1 MYSVP
6 HKRPHDRPAATYDQ
20 TIQDRRWLDAIAAGS
35 DAAFEAAFRH
45 YHNWLL
51 RVAYG
56 LLVSQ
61 HDAQEVVQ
69 DVMLSFWRRRHVV
82 QVRGSLMS
90 YLYVAVKKRAISLIR
105 KRRVAERFARL
116 VATRPARVGSDPTDA
131 ATTTGELELAIE
143 LAIARLPLKRREIFV
158 LHRYGLMG
166 NTEIAML
173 LKVSLR
179 TVDTQL
185 HRAYGGLRRALGP
198 WVQDFRSL

>member
-6 HKRPHDRPAATYDQ
+6 HNRPHDRPAATYDQ

-35 DAAFEAAFRH
+35 DAAFEAAFLH

-56 LLVSQ
+56 LLGSD

-69 DVMLSFWRRRHVV
+69 DVMLSFWARRHVV

-90 YLYVAVKKRAISLIR
+90 YLYVAVKKRAISFIR
-105 KRRVAERFARL
+105 KRRVAERFARV
-116 VATRPARVGSDPTDA
+116 VAMRPAPQSAEAPDA
-131 ATTTGELELAIE
+131 ATTSGELTAAIVQ
-143 LAIARLPLKRREIFV
+143 AVGRLPLKRREIFV
-158 LHRYGLMG
+158 LHRFGLMG
-166 NTEIAML
+166 NAEIAML
-173 LKVSLR
+173 LSVSTR

-185 HRAYGGLRRALGP
+185 HRAYNGLRRSLAP
-198 WVQDFRSL
+198 WMSDAG

>member
-6 HKRPHDRPAATYDQ
+6 HNRPNDRPAATYDQ

-35 DAAFEAAFRH
+35 DAAFEAAFLH

-56 LLVSQ
+56 LLGSD

-69 DVMLSFWRRRHVV
+69 DVMLSFWARRHEV

-90 YLYVAVKKRAISLIR
+90 YLYVAVKKRAISFIR
-105 KRRVAERFARL
+105 KRRVAERFARV
-116 VATRPARVGSDPTDA
+116 VAMRPAPQSSEPTDS
-131 ATTTGELELAIE
+131 ATTSGELTAAIVQAVG
-143 LAIARLPLKRREIFV
+143 LLPLKRREIFV
-158 LHRYGLMG
+158 LHRFGLMG
-166 NTEIAML
+166 NAEIAML
-173 LKVSLR
+173 LSVSTR

-185 HRAYGGLRRALGP
+185 HRAYNGLRRSLAP
-198 WVQDFRSL
+198 WMPDAG